1 VQLQVPELALTCD
14 VAKREPF
21 VPHSIFQKDT
31 LSLCQALKF
40 YMRTRKHRV
49 DWNSLEVWLFASL
62 VGAVKLG

>member
-1 VQLQVPELALTCD
+1 M
-14 VAKREPF
+14 REPF

-31 LSLCQALKF
+31 LSLCQALEF